1 MCVCVV
7 GVGVSA
13 WFLYTTSYHRPCRT
27 TTSSSTS
34 SSETQVSYLVIKH
47 VFFFSVFLFWWVNN
61 NWVWYRCREIVSA
74 LAIHWQ
80 EIPTRAW
87 SHHWC
92 RVRSSH
98 GHHRQ
103 SSYQASDLGHCK
115 SHLSLFFSIFF
126 LNPTTKML
134 NLASYTISFFFF
146 NNFCFWM
153 LKNPHVWISL
163 VPLFGVV
170 QGFFFQF
177 ICLWNW
183 WRCSSFVWVERD
195 L

>member
-1 MCVCVV
+1 MNTKDINNLHSFPLISSLSNSPTRTFFLSFFKVSGLRFVCVCVCVV

-47 VFFFSVFLFWWVNN
+47 VFFFSVFLFLWVNN

-92 RVRSSH
+92 RVWSSH

-115 SHLSLFFSIFF
+115 SHLSLFFFF
-126 LNPTTKML
+126 
-134 NLASYTISFFFF
+134 SFFFKP
-146 NNFCFWM
+146 NN
-153 LKNPHVWISL
+153 KNVKFSI
-163 VPLFGVV
+163 VYY
-170 QGFFFQF
+170 
-177 ICLWNW
+177 
-183 WRCSSFVWVERD
+183 
-195 L
+195 